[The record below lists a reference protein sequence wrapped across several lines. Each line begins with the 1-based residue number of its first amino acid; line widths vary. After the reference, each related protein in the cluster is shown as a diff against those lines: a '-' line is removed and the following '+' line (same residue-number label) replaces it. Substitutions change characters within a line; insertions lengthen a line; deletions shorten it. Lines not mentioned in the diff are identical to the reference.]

1 MDFASPFV
9 FAPVDSKLL
18 IKKLNMARWPP
29 EGALAL
35 RTISP
40 AAQFVVRISLEALSL
55 PSVSIKKEYKIFG
68 RRGGG
73 FVIEH
78 NARNPVLMSIA
89 NKKVT
94 ITAH

>member
-78 NARNPVLMSIA
+78 DEKSQGNRLRKTSRGNCQ
-89 NKKVT
+89 
-94 ITAH
+94 

>member
-40 AAQFVVRISLEALSL
+40 AAPLAVRIPLETLS
-55 PSVSIKKEYKIFG
+55 PFSVSIKKEYKIFG
-68 RRGGG
+68 NRGGRLI
-73 FVIEH
+73 IERD
-78 NARNPVLMSIA
+78 ARNSVLIDRKEISC
-89 NKKVT
+89 
-94 ITAH
+94 

>member
-1 MDFASPFV
+1 
-9 FAPVDSKLL
+9 
-18 IKKLNMARWPP
+18 MARWPP

-78 NARNPVLMSIA
+78 DEKSRSY
-89 NKKVT
+89 
-94 ITAH
+94 